1 DGVIVVG
8 GCDKNMPGA
17 MIGIARLNIPAI
29 FVYGGTIKP
38 GHYNGKDLTLVS
50 VFEAVGALGAGKMSR
65 EDFNEIERRACP
77 GNGSCGGM
85 YTANTMSS
93 AFEAM
98 GMSLPFSSTMSAVD
112 AEKAVSSADS
122 ARALLKMIEDDV
134 RPSDILTKKAFE
146 NAITVIMA
154 VGGST
159 NAVLHLMA
167 IAHACD
173 IDLDLADFERI
184 REATPVFCDLKPSG
198 KYVATDLHDV
208 GGIPRVMKML
218 LKAGLL
224 HGDCLTVT
232 GKTIAEN
239 LADEP
244 DAPNPGQDVI
254 LPFEKPLY
262 VQGHLAILRGNL
274 APEGSVAKISGLKSI
289 KITGPARVFE
299 SEEESMHAIMSDQ
312 INPGDVLVIRYEG
325 PKGGPG
331 MREMLSTTAALY
343 GQGLGEKVALI
354 TDGRFSGGTRGFCI
368 GHVGPEAADGGP
380 IALVENG
387 DIIAIDAEA
396 GTIDLKVDES
406 VLTERRAR
414 WQPRQNDYQSG
425 ALWRYSKTVGPAWA
439 GAVTHPGARAETHV
453 YADI

>member
-1 DGVIVVG
+1 
-8 GCDKNMPGA
+8 
-17 MIGIARLNIPAI
+17 
-29 FVYGGTIKP
+29 
-38 GHYNGKDLTLVS
+38 
-50 VFEAVGALGAGKMSR
+50 
-65 EDFNEIERRACP
+65 
-77 GNGSCGGM
+77 
-85 YTANTMSS
+85 
-93 AFEAM
+93 M

-122 ARALLKMIEDDV
+122 ARALLGLIERNI
-134 RPSDILTKKAFE
+134 RPLDILTKQAFE

-173 IDLDLADFERI
+173 IDLTLEDFERI

-239 LADEP
+239 LEGEP
-244 DAPNPGQDVI
+244 DVPNEGQDVI
-254 LPFEKPLY
+254 RSYDQPLY
-262 VQGHLAILRGNL
+262 AQGHLAILRGNL

-299 SEEESMHAIMSDQ
+299 SEEESMHAIMADQ

-331 MREMLSTTAALY
+331 MREMLSPTV
-343 GQGLGEKVALI
+343 GHHRQGARRQRGPDHRRQVF
-354 TDGRFSGGTRGFCI
+354 GR
-368 GHVGPEAADGGP
+368 H
-380 IALVENG
+380 LW
-387 DIIAIDAEA
+387 A
-396 GTIDLKVDES
+396 GRRP
-406 VLTERRAR
+406 RRAGSVCGR
-414 WQPRQNDYQSG
+414 
-425 ALWRYSKTVGPAWA
+425 
-439 GAVTHPGARAETHV
+439 ARSPWCRKATPLS
-453 YADI
+453 